1 MRAVRVVAI
10 TAVAAALAV
19 RVVKSRHQRF
29 LHPKGRT
36 FDGELEIWGGGNTGA
51 ALLDRPGRHRITVRI
66 SKGLGT
72 DGDRLDVRGI
82 AIRVHGD
89 APIDLLVSTC
99 GKGRFTRHLP
109 VPRRDYDTVYGSILA
124 YRTGGDRKVYLGAR
138 MKHGVIALY
147 VDERAVGRVTL
158 GAEVDD
164 PPAYNPMRHTAPD
177 LHPTGAIHGA
187 RGLAYPLSQKWR
199 GVKV

>member
-10 TAVAAALAV
+10 AAVATALGV

-36 FDGELEIWGGGNTGA
+36 FDGELEIWGGDSGA
-51 ALLDRPGRHRITVRI
+51 ELLDRPGRHPVTVRI
-66 SKGLGT
+66 SKGMGT
-72 DGDRLDVRGI
+72 KGDRLDIRGI

-109 VPRRDYDTVYGSILA
+109 VPRRDYDTVYGSIMA
-124 YRTGGDRKVYLGAR
+124 YRTGGDRKVYLGAT
-138 MKHGVIALY
+138 MKHGVVALY
-147 VDERAVGRVTL
+147 VDGRAVGRVTL
-158 GAEVDD
+158 GTEVDD

-177 LHPTGAIHGA
+177 LHPTGAVHGV